1 MDTVSYVLLALTV
14 VVSATFV
21 YLSQG
26 QVSLKSQVLKALSS
40 FLFTLLGLYAGFLN
54 GLSSGSLFFI
64 IGLIASCFGDL
75 ILALPE
81 WPELKEKKQ
90 RLIVFGGFSFAI
102 AHTAYYVAMIS
113 TFGWSWWT
121 LPAAVVFAAIFYFF
135 NRKVHKIDYGKLTPG
150 IFLYA
155 FFVSLVLC
163 QGLYA
168 IAARASDAYS
178 ILLAVGFFLF
188 YISDVVLMQIY
199 FGGKESS
206 RTAYNYNLS
215 FYYAAQIMLAT
226 SLYFI

>member
-1 MDTVSYVLLALTV
+1 MDTISYVLLALTV
-14 VVSATFV
+14 AVSLAFV
-21 YLSQG
+21 FLSKG
-26 QVSLKSQVLKALSS
+26 QVSLKSLVFKAISS

-54 GLSSGSLFFI
+54 GLSYGLLLFV

-81 WPELKEKKQ
+81 WPALEEKKQ
-90 RLIVFGGFSFAI
+90 SLIVFGGFFFAA
-102 AHTAYYVAMIS
+102 AHTAYYIGMIAI
-113 TFGWSWWT
+113 FAWSWWT

-135 NRKVHKIDYGKLTPG
+135 NKKVFKIEYGKLTPG

-168 IAARASDAYS
+168 LAARALDTYS
-178 ILLAVGFFLF
+178 ILVAVGFFLF

-199 FGGKESS
+199 FGEKES
-206 RTAYNYNLS
+206 TCKAYHYNLS